1 MSSRPSPR
9 NTKPTGRI
17 SAPRRIRR
25 KNSSGSGPVL
35 LTMLLLAAG
44 GGGAWWYLQQPKSP
58 APGAE
63 AQSATAKP
71 EDAVPTPDAK
81 PGSQEPD
88 DAEAKLAAA
97 LAEPSRILATPAP
110 KKPGETAPGAVALS
124 DAFGAQV
131 DAEDSSSWLDDSKA
145 AAEAEPQA
153 DFGKLLVLEDPAYNQ
168 QENVDAR
175 KKALDLAFSSG
186 AWDEY
191 RQYLGRSLRGWLDLR
206 FKNADAATAAP
217 LFENAIAMQVLQTH
231 AFLTASGKGIPDF
244 LKKNEDVA
252 PGFLRW
258 MFSDMEAMRSFTL
271 TVSRQDDVPQVFKI
285 WSNLAAEEPT
295 ATTTYREL
303 GLACA
308 LVFDEMKS
316 VRWNGEKLAI
326 DPMQRFRYYKE
337 NAEAGRLTGKI
348 RQMSAAD
355 LVWVVCAPIP
365 TSELEWALKNADWR
379 QKSWGDAYGFI
390 KYDMVKAVTGTSKKP
405 YDSYTFAEI
414 KKKGGICSDRS
425 YFSANTARAHGIPA
439 AIISGDGPSGGHAW
453 ITWLAE
459 EGEWQFAG
467 RIGGYPTGH
476 CGNPQTGSESA
487 EDDFVRANDRKAA
500 GPTRVLKAR
509 QYLWLANLFGSEP
522 EKADSLIAAA
532 RKSAPNLPLVAESEL
547 LFWTNR
553 KQESPVDLWKK
564 FIASLRKEFR
574 DNSDLMAMVR
584 SAEETYVFARQ
595 DAKDSLHTLRREAT
609 KASDT
614 KGAEEGVAPDIG
626 RVAEAYRRQAELLV
640 TANDLDGVRGIYR
653 RAFSEHGWDPSR
665 FKALASDLFKL
676 VEKDSVVAD
685 KACHDLESA
694 CRRYVGRGGGDWF
707 VIGSQNSAW
716 QLVADCY
723 RKCGDGKKAENIE
736 RQMEQRKEASKR
748 SSI

>member
-1 MSSRPSPR
+1 MSTRPSPR

-17 SAPRRIRR
+17 SAPRRARR
-25 KNSSGSGPVL
+25 KTSSGSGPVL
-35 LTMLLLAAG
+35 LTLLLLAGGAGGAWWFLQHPKAG
-44 GGGAWWYLQQPKSP
+44 GGGQEKSAEVAKAGDAGLKP
-58 APGAE
+58 A
-63 AQSATAKP
+63 AQ
-71 EDAVPTPDAK
+71 EDDE
-81 PGSQEPD
+81 S
-88 DAEAKLAAA
+88 EAKLKAA
-97 LAEPSRILATPAP
+97 LAEPSRILASATP
-110 KKPGETAPGAVALS
+110 KKPGEATSGELQLS
-124 DAFGAQV
+124 DAFGSQV
-131 DAEDSSSWLDDSKA
+131 DPVDADSTMDDAKA
-145 AAEAEPQA
+145 AADLEPQA
-153 DFGKLLVLEDPAYNQ
+153 DFGKLLVLEDPAANQ
-168 QENVDAR
+168 QENVEAR

-186 AWDEY
+186 AWDNY
-191 RQYLGRSLRGWLDLR
+191 RQYLGRSIRGWLDLR
-206 FKNADAATAAP
+206 FKNTDASTAAP
-217 LFENAIAMQVLQTH
+217 LFENPIAMQILQQH
-231 AFLTASGKGIPDF
+231 AFLTAAGKGIPDF

-258 MFSDMEAMRSFTL
+258 MFSDQDAMRSFTL
-271 TVSRQDDVPQVFKI
+271 TVSRQDNVTDVFKI
-285 WSNLAAEEPT
+285 WSNLSAEEPT

-303 GLACA
+303 ALACA

-316 VRWNGEKLAI
+316 VRWNGEKLDI
-326 DPMQRFRYYKE
+326 DAMQRFRYYKE

-348 RQMSAAD
+348 RLMSAAD

-365 TSELEWALKNADWR
+365 TSELEWALKNANWR

-390 KYDMVKAVTGTSKKP
+390 KYDMEKAVTGTGKKP

-453 ITWLAE
+453 ITWLAD

-467 RIGGYPTGH
+467 RMGGYPTGH
-476 CGNPQTGSESA
+476 CGNPQTGGETA
-487 EDDFVRANDRKAA
+487 EDDFVRANDRRAA
-500 GPTRVLKAR
+500 GPSRVLKAR

-522 EKADSLIAAA
+522 EKADALIGAA

-547 LFWTNR
+547 LLWTNR
-553 KQESPVDLWKK
+553 RQESPVDEWKK

-584 SAEETYVFARQ
+584 SAEETYVFPRQ

-614 KGAEEGVAPDIG
+614 KGADAGVAPDIG
-626 RVAEAYRRQAELLV
+626 RLAEAYRRQAELLV

-665 FKALASDLFKL
+665 FKALASDLFNL
-676 VEKDSVVAD
+676 VEKDSVIAD
-685 KACHDLESA
+685 RACHDLESA

-707 VIGSQNSAW
+707 QINSQNSAW
-716 QLVADCY
+716 KLVADCY
-723 RKCGDGKKAENIE
+723 RKCGDGKKADTIE

-748 SSI
+748 QSI